1 MEHTPDPRDSLDRIE
16 IAASGFAA
24 LGSEQRLSVLRHL
37 VRAGGK
43 GRSIGELGEAVG
55 LSGATLT
62 HHIRALTHAGL
73 VTRQKEGR
81 VIRVAVDYDRVRALS
96 AYLLSECCAD
106 NHEGHDHG

>member
-1 MEHTPDPRDSLDRIE
+1 MKTLADTRAPLNRVE

-24 LGSEQRLSVLRHL
+24 LGSEQRLLVLRHL
-37 VRAGGK
+37 VRAGGQ

-73 VTRQKEGR
+73 VTRKKEGR
-81 VIRVAVDYDRVRALS
+81 VIRVAVDYDNVRALS
-96 AYLLSECCAD
+96 DYLLSECCAD
-106 NHEGHDHG
+106 SEGGHTHG

>member
-1 MEHTPDPRDSLDRIE
+1 MEQIRDTRPALDRIE

-24 LGSEQRLSVLRHL
+24 LGSEQRLAVLRHL
-37 VRAGGK
+37 VRAGEA

-73 VTRQKEGR
+73 VIRQKEGR
-81 VIRVAVDYDRVRALS
+81 IIRVTVDFDRVRALS
-96 AYLLSECCAD
+96 DYLLSECCAD
-106 NHEGHDHG
+106 LDGCAHNG